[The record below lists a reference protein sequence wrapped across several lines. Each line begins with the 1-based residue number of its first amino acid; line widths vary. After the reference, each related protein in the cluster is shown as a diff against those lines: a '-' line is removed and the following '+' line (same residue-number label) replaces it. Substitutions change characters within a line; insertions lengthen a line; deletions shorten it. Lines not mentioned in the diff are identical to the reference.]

1 MDLKQVIKL
10 VQEEVENL
18 EYKGHPRELYEP
30 MNYMVQL
37 GGKRLRPV
45 ALVLAAS
52 LFGADF
58 SKAINAAKGLEVFHN
73 FTLVHD
79 DIMDK
84 APIRRGQPTVH
95 EKWNENIA
103 ILSGDALMI
112 KVYDH
117 FLAGNYNNLS
127 DILKTFNKAAIEVCE
142 GQQLDMNFEVKN
154 DVTVADYIEMIRLK
168 TSVLLGCAFKVGAII
183 GNATPEDCK
192 HIYNFGEQ
200 LGLAFQLQDDFLDC
214 FGDPEKFGK
223 QVGGDIISNKKT
235 YLMLTALNLDK
246 SGELQQWVNAKNFD
260 AAEKVHAVK
269 NIYKELGVDTLAKS
283 LMLEYYKKALSSFDC
298 INVANEKKSNIL
310 SFGQLLMERA
320 S

>member
-1 MDLKQVIKL
+1 MDLKGVIEL
-10 VQEEVENL
+10 VQQEVETL
-18 EYKGHPRELYEP
+18 KYDGTPSELYHP

-45 ALVLAAS
+45 ALVLAAN
-52 LFGADF
+52 LFNADF
-58 SKAINAAKGLEVFHN
+58 NQAISAAKGIEVFHN

-117 FLAGNYNNLS
+117 FLAGNYGNLNE
-127 DILKTFNKAAIEVCE
+127 ILTAFNKAAIEVCE
-142 GQQLDMNFEVKN
+142 GQQLDMNFEVRN
-154 DVTVADYIEMIRLK
+154 DVAVADYLEMIRLK
-168 TSVLLGCAFKVGAII
+168 TSVLLGCAFKVGAIL
-183 GNATPEDCK
+183 AKASKQDCES
-192 HIYNFGEQ
+192 IYSYGEQ
-200 LGLAFQLQDDFLDC
+200 LGVAFQLQDDFLDC
-214 FGDPEKFGK
+214 FGDPKRFGK

-235 YLMLTALNLDK
+235 YLMLTALSLDK
-246 SGELQQWVNAKNFD
+246 SGELQKWISSSNFDSTEKVNA
-260 AAEKVHAVK
+260 VK
-269 NIYKELGVDTLAKS
+269 EIYKKLGVDVMAKD
-283 LMLEYYKKALSSFDC
+283 LMLEYYKKALKSLDA
-298 INVANEKKSNIL
+298 IDLPKNKKNNIL
-310 SFGQLLMERA
+310 SFGELLMNRA

>member
-1 MDLKQVIKL
+1 MDLKGVIEL
-10 VQEEVENL
+10 VQQEVETL
-18 EYKGHPRELYEP
+18 KYDGTPSELYHP

-45 ALVLAAS
+45 ALVLAAN
-52 LFGADF
+52 LFNADF
-58 SKAINAAKGLEVFHN
+58 NQAINAAKGIEVFHN

-117 FLAGNYNNLS
+117 FLAGNYDNLS
-127 DILKTFNKAAIEVCE
+127 EILTTFNKAAIEVCE
-142 GQQLDMNFEVKN
+142 GQQLDMNFEVRN
-154 DVTVADYIEMIRLK
+154 DVAVADYLEMIRLK
-168 TSVLLGCAFKVGAII
+168 TSVLLGCAFKVGAIL
-183 GNATPEDCK
+183 AKASKQDCES
-192 HIYNFGEQ
+192 IYNYGEQ

-214 FGDPEKFGK
+214 FGDPKKFGK

-235 YLMLTALNLDK
+235 YLMLTALSLDK
-246 SGELQQWVNAKNFD
+246 SGELQKWISSSNFDNTEKVNA
-260 AAEKVHAVK
+260 VK
-269 NIYKELGVDTLAKS
+269 DIYKKLGVDVMAKD
-283 LMLEYYKKALSSFDC
+283 LMLEYYKKALKSFDA
-298 INVANEKKSNIL
+298 IDLPKNKKNNIL
-310 SFGQLLMERA
+310 SFGELLMNRA